1 MNLESLF
8 HFFFEHRYLLVMFF
22 LTYLLTRALPLKKT
36 KHDKKIKTADY
47 VIKKIGNFTPPQKL
61 GYLRKIDPYSF
72 EELIMTCLER
82 KGFPIKRN
90 ERYSNDGGIDGRF
103 FVNGEMYLIQA
114 KRYQKEIRYDHLE
127 EFSNIL
133 SRQNCKGLFVHTG
146 KTPKNIS
153 ERNINMDNI
162 TIISGSRLLALFDTD
177 VKLKF

>member
-1 MNLESLF
+1 MTTESLIKLA
-8 HFFFEHRYLLVMFF
+8 FEYRYLIIVF
-22 LTYLLTRALPLKKT
+22 LTLLLITRALRRKKSR
-36 KHDKKIKTADY
+36 HSKKIKTADY
-47 VIKKIGNFTPPQKL
+47 VLKRISQFTPPQKL

-72 EELIMTCLER
+72 EELIMTCLEK

-114 KRYQKEIRYDHLE
+114 KRYQKDIRYDHLE

-133 SRQNCKGLFVHTG
+133 EKNNCKGLFVHTG

-153 ERNINMDNI
+153 LRNINMEKI
-162 TIISGSRLLALFDTD
+162 TIISGGRLLELLNSEI
-177 VKLKF
+177 KLKF

>member
-8 HFFFEHRYLLVMFF
+8 HFLNEHRYLLAVFF
-22 LTYLLTRALPLKKT
+22 LTYLLIFAFRQKNT
-36 KHDKKIKTADY
+36 KHAKKIKTADY
-47 VIKKIGNFTPPQKL
+47 VIKRIADFTPPQKL

-114 KRYQKEIRYDHLE
+114 KRYQKDIRYDHLE

-133 SRQNCKGLFVHTG
+133 EKNNCKGLFVHTG

-153 ERNINMDNI
+153 LRNINMERI
-162 TIISGSRLLALFDTD
+162 TIISGGRLLELLKNEI
-177 VKLKF
+177 KLKF